1 MSQSIATPASPSVSL
16 EPTWYKDVVIYE
28 VSVRSFYDSNRDGIG
43 DIPGLTS
50 KLDYIQDLGVD
61 CLWLLPFYAS
71 PLKDGGYDISNF
83 RELHPDYGT
92 IDDFRHFLE
101 EAHRRG
107 IRVIT
112 ELVLNHT
119 SDQHEWFQEGCRN
132 PHSERRDYYV
142 WSDTDE
148 RYQGVRIIF
157 SDTERSNWTWDHDA
171 GAYYWHR
178 FFSHQPDLNYDNP
191 AVQEE
196 MLDVVAFWLQLGV
209 DGLRLDAV
217 PYLYE
222 REGTNC
228 ENLPETHAFL
238 KRLRAFVDERWP
250 NRMLLAE
257 ANQWPLDVRPYFGD
271 GDECHMAFHFPVM
284 PRMFMAIRR
293 EERYPITE
301 ILRQT
306 PDIPDNCQWCLFLRN
321 HDELT
326 LEMVTDEERDYLYH
340 EYAKDPR
347 MRLNL
352 GIRRRLAP
360 LVDNSLRRMQL
371 LYMLLFSLPGTP
383 VVYYGDELGMGDNIY
398 LGDRDGVRTPMQWS
412 SDRNAGFSAADPQR
426 LFLPPVRDPVY
437 GYEAINVEAQER
449 TPGSML
455 NWLKRV
461 IRIRESYP
469 VFGRGSIRFLDPVNR
484 HVLAYLRQYQDT
496 TILVACNL
504 SRFSQPAELDL
515 SEFEGSRP
523 IDLFGRVP
531 FPRIGELPYLLT
543 FGPHVCYWFELQP
556 DAAS

>member
-28 VSVRSFYDSNRDGIG
+28 VSVRSFYDSNRDGNG

-50 KLDYIQDLGVD
+50 KLDYIRDLGVD

-222 REGTNC
+222 REGTIC

-455 NWLKRV
+455 NWLKR
-461 IRIRESYP
+461 ISRIRQSYP

-515 SEFEGSRP
+515 SEFQGSRP